1 MAGRKK
7 GKQRTNAE
15 DIPISSF
22 SDIAFLLNIYFILVT
37 SLQQFSGFMTNIPSA
52 DKAPANQQSEEMPT
66 VKIHDGT
73 ITIKEEN
80 LTLEQ
85 FRQKLTT
92 YDLPKREGDKKIV
105 IIEATGQVPYQQ
117 YFETMAAI
125 TKAGGIVGIV
135 KEDE

>member
-7 GKQRTNAE
+7 AKHRTNAE

-37 SLQQFSGFMTNIPSA
+37 SLQQFSGFLTNIPSA
-52 DKAPANQQSEEMPT
+52 DKAPAGQQSEEMPT
-66 VKIHDGT
+66 VKLHDGVLT
-73 ITIKEEN
+73 LKQEN
-80 LTLEQ
+80 LTLDQ
-85 FRQKLTT
+85 FRQKLVS
-92 YDLPKREGDKKIV
+92 YQLPKREGDKKVI

>member
-7 GKQRTNAE
+7 AKQRTNAE

-37 SLQQFSGFMTNIPSA
+37 SLQQFSGFLTNIPSA
-52 DKAPANQQSEEMPT
+52 DKAPAGQQSEEMPT
-66 VKIHDGT
+66 VKLHDGVLT
-73 ITIKEEN
+73 LKQEN
-80 LTLEQ
+80 LTLDQ
-85 FRQKLTT
+85 FRQKLVS
-92 YDLPKREGDKKIV
+92 YQLPKREGDKKVI